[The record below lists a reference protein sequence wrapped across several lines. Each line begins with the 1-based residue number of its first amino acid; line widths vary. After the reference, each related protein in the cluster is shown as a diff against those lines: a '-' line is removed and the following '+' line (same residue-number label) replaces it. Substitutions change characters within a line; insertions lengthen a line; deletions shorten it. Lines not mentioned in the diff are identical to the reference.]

1 MRTLRVAWE
10 MGDCGSQLSRPH
22 SFHPTR
28 LSALPPPEASTWSGR
43 AGGGHSPLS
52 EVPVPEYRLFA
63 DENPDKTLRGWCLF
77 CFLCF
82 CGTGVEGN
90 LTWAS
95 CIKGMSHIPSLNF
108 VLF

>member
-1 MRTLRVAWE
+1 M
-10 MGDCGSQLSRPH
+10 DH
-22 SFHPTR
+22 SCHVSFLPPIR
-28 LSALPPPEASTWSGR
+28 QSALPPPEASTWSGR

-82 CGTGVEGN
+82 CDTGIEGN

-95 CIKGMSHIPSLNF
+95 CIIGMHFGTESHPLAEFCF
-108 VLF
+108 VLKLN